1 MKAISPIV
9 ATVLLIGIVVV
20 IAGIINLWI
29 SNFSG
34 STKDIKKEAET
45 QVGCLS
51 AEIKSDNMMYC
62 NSYLS
67 GIIYNSGMENLGN
80 ITIYV
85 IYQNGT
91 QQKFDLNMS
100 LLSGHIASFNVT
112 IGNNYNLVNIL
123 TNCTEKSI
131 EAKRNEIIT
140 C

>member
-20 IAGIINLWI
+20 VAGIINLWT
-29 SNFSG
+29 SNFFG

-45 QVGCLS
+45 QVDCLG
-51 AEIKSDNMMYC
+51 AEIRSENIRYC

-67 GIIYNSGMENLGN
+67 GIIYNSGMEDLGN

-91 QQKFDLNMS
+91 QENRDLNTS
-100 LLSGHIASFNVT
+100 LSAGHVASFNFT
-112 IGNNYNLVNIL
+112 IGNNYDLVKIL

-131 EAKRNEIIT
+131 EANRNKIIT